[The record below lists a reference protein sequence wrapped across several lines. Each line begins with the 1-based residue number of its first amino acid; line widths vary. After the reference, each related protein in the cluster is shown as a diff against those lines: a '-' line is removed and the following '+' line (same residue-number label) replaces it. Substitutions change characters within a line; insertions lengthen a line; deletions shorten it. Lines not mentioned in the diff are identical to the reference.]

1 MEKVGIAVIGC
12 GEISSYHINA
22 LRLIPQAD
30 IRVYCD
36 IVREKAEFRAEGFGD
51 VCTDYKEAIHRDDI
65 NLVMILTPNY
75 LHCPIA
81 VEAAKA
87 VSIFLSKNRLQ
98 ERFRNVRK

>member
-51 VCTDYKEAIHRDDI
+51 V
-65 NLVMILTPNY
+65 
-75 LHCPIA
+75 
-81 VEAAKA
+81 
-87 VSIFLSKNRLQ
+87 
-98 ERFRNVRK
+98 